1 MLLLP
6 PLGWVLDDYNQ
17 VVMKPSE
24 KLKERHLYPLH
35 RVYVVPI
42 HFKYVRSLK
51 KYMFMCV
58 AVMIAQL
65 LQFDWCHLHSGSAK
79 L

>member
-1 MLLLP
+1 MAVPLTCKSTVPLCLLCASF
-6 PLGWVLDDYNQ
+6 LDDYNQ

-24 KLKERHLYPLH
+24 KLKERHLYLLH

-51 KYMFMCV
+51 NTCSRV
-58 AVMIAQL
+58 L
-65 LQFDWCHLHSGSAK
+65 RS
-79 L
+79 